1 MSLCY
6 SSTPFL
12 PPLSRSLL
20 SLLPCISPSSL
31 YLTRTVICKS
41 DVIVQRL
48 LLNNNKTHLHSP
60 DWSAF
65 YGSPLIN
72 RDTVNLL
79 RLNLVSPC
87 QPCDRNTHR
96 EACAHT
102 HLHAHTLFTHT
113 RAYTQQQRHLIVSWL
128 GNHGDQPVSLL
139 ALSCTASLL
148 SASLLPSYHF
158 QFEVINHPIGILLIL
173 A

>member
-1 MSLCY
+1 M
-6 SSTPFL
+6 
-12 PPLSRSLL
+12 
-20 SLLPCISPSSL
+20 
-31 YLTRTVICKS
+31 TRTVICKS

-72 RDTVNLL
+72 RDIVNLL

-87 QPCDRNTHR
+87 QPCDRNTHGDAR
-96 EACAHT
+96 AHT
-102 HLHAHTLFTHT
+102 HTYMHTNTLTRTHT
-113 RAYTQQQRHLIVSWL
+113 YTRRQRHLIVSWL
-128 GNHGDQPVSLL
+128 GNHGDHPVSLL
-139 ALSCTASLL
+139 ALSCTAFLL

-158 QFEVINHPIGILLIL
+158 QFEVIYHPIGIQLIL